1 MKGWGMLV
9 SFLVV
14 LLCFVSSSGL
24 TPKVQVLSD
33 EAKRVIGLN
42 ASLVYAPREL
52 PSQSQ
57 YMSKM
62 PKVNRESKPLF
73 ISYVLNLQRNCS
85 KPVKFV
91 RAHPHGYGAMINY
104 AMLAATASWIRGHRA
119 VFVPDDHS
127 DEAKSYFDPEVCDL
141 QRHKKNIFACLFKRL
156 TPDSCKEAD
165 NKAYQELVLGM
176 KNPYLNPMKFEDL
189 RTLRD
194 IVTQQNVFRETT
206 VSPWFWTQVNSL
218 LFQLNSNFVA
228 DVNEQMAKDSQ
239 AVKVSMSRFNSE
251 VASDGDAGEGA
262 EVFVCLHMR
271 GAEKFFDTQVISP
284 EVYVRA
290 ALQKIVSLKLKSIAK
305 VTQHPYILL
314 ISEDEDRTRL
324 FKKLVGKASSRVPV
338 VTLNPIQRH
347 DSRKYLHV
355 TQMVAAMNKCANA
368 DAVIAT
374 ISSNIARLLLYG
386 HVLRNKGR
394 GNATFVSLDR
404 WQLMFHAGILESP
417 PMIDITK
424 PPFYPT

>member
-1 MKGWGMLV
+1 MLACLA
-9 SFLVV
+9 FA
-14 LLCFVSSSGL
+14 CGL
-24 TPKVQVLSD
+24 TPKVHVLND
-33 EAKRVIGLN
+33 ETKRAIGLN
-42 ASLVYAPREL
+42 ASRVYAPREL

-62 PKVNRESKPLF
+62 PKANRESKPLF
-73 ISYVLNLQRNCS
+73 VSYVLNLQRNCS

-91 RAHPHGYGAMINY
+91 RAHPHGFGSMINY
-104 AMLAATASWIRGHRA
+104 GLLAATASWIRGYRA
-119 VFVPDDHS
+119 VFVPDEHS
-127 DEAKSYFDPEVCDL
+127 DEAKSYFDLNVCDL

-156 TPDSCKEAD
+156 APFLCKEED
-165 NKAYQELVLGM
+165 NKAYEELVLGM
-176 KNPYLNPMKFEDL
+176 KNPYQNPMKFEDL

-206 VSPWFWTQVNSL
+206 TTPWFWAQVYSL
-218 LFQLNSNFVA
+218 LFQQNSNFLA
-228 DVNEQMAKDSQ
+228 DIKEQTAKDSLT
-239 AVKVSMSRFNSE
+239 VKVAMSRFIGE
-251 VASDGDAGEGA
+251 VASDGEAEAGEGT
-262 EVFVCLHMR
+262 EVFVCVHMR
-271 GAEKFFDTQVISP
+271 GAEKFFDTQIIAP

-290 ALQKIVSLKLKSIAK
+290 ALEKIVALKLKNAGKAI
-305 VTQHPYILL
+305 QHPYILL

-324 FKKLVGKASSRVPV
+324 FKELVGKASSRAPV
-338 VTLNPIQRH
+338 VTLNPVQRH

-355 TQMVAAMNKCANA
+355 TQMVAAMNKCALA

-386 HVLRNKGR
+386 HIENNKGR

-404 WQLMFHAGILESP
+404 WQLMFHAGIQETP